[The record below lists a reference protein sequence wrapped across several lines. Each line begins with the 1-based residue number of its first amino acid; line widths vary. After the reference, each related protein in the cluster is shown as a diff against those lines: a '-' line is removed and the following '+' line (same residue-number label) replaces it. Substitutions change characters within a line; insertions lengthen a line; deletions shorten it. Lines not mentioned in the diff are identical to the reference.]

1 MSEKRAESGEQRAEG
16 RDSSTSPQL
25 VGSSASQPVRGR
37 QIELP
42 LRKAFTISVN
52 SLRIRFWRSVITAG
66 GTFLGIA
73 FLVSVLTQALVDRAV
88 PNTMMDPTQLVEA
101 ANRQIWLVVVSLLVC
116 TVGITNSM
124 LMAVT
129 ERYREIGTMKCLG
142 ALDKF
147 VVELF
152 LLESL
157 IMGIAASL
165 AGWIVGFGITI
176 VAAWMTHGWKIISTI
191 SFIEAPKMLLI
202 ALGVGTFL
210 TIIATIPPAIRAARM
225 PPAIALRS
233 DI

>member
-1 MSEKRAESGEQRAEG
+1 MSGKPEGSGGQRAESA
-16 RDSSTSPQL
+16 DAPQVL
-25 VGSSASQPVRGR
+25 SSSASQPVRGR

-42 LRKAFTISVN
+42 LGKAFQISVN

-73 FLVSVLTQALVDRAV
+73 FLVSVLTQALVDKAL
-88 PNTMMDPTQLVEA
+88 PSTMMDATQMMEA
-101 ANRQIWLVVVSLLVC
+101 ANRQIWLVVVSLMVC

-157 IMGIAASL
+157 IMGVTASL
-165 AGWIVGFGITI
+165 AGWIVGFLITI
-176 VAAWMTHGWKIISTI
+176 VAAWMSHGWGIVSSISLV
-191 SFIEAPKMLLI
+191 EAPKMLLM
-202 ALGVGTFL
+202 ALGVGTLL